1 MQPILTDVLLVTSQ
15 SSTDIQTDSAP
26 PS

>member
-1 MQPILTDVLLVTSQ
+1 MHIFFTCVLLVTPH
-15 SSTDIQTDSAP
+15 SSTDIQTDSAL